1 MLMSMMM
8 PMPRLQDDDVGIY
21 KVAVLVSVLTQNFKQ
36 SSNNREKTDD
46 SSKRCWMFC
55 FQNAA
60 RQGNRP
66 NFM

>member
-1 MLMSMMM
+1 MSMMM

-55 FQNAA
+55 FQNAT